1 MLYEESVNAAIFR
14 CVASMPVF
22 TGDVALG
29 FEKESVQGGA
39 VFRMEP
45 VLTKAKHYI
54 HGGSLQTG
62 SFTVSLRCADSDTAM
77 RMRAAS
83 LFASL
88 TAYVEEHGGFFCD
101 DALPCRSFRIRA
113 AASPARIRRVAD
125 GAVWEMR
132 FQCDILYSPGKGPH
146 TNRS

>member
-22 TGDVALG
+22 AGDMRLG
-29 FEKESVQGGA
+29 FEGESAPGCA
-39 VFRMEP
+39 IFRMEP
-45 VLTKAKHYI
+45 VLTKAKRYV
-54 HGGSLQTG
+54 HGGSMQTG
-62 SFTVSLRCADSDTAM
+62 SFTVSLRCADNDTAM

-88 TAYVEEHGGFFCD
+88 AAYVDEHNGFFCD
-101 DALPCRSFRIRA
+101 HVLPCRSFRIRA

-132 FQCDILYSPGKGPH
+132 FQCDILYSPNKQPY
-146 TNRS
+146 TN